1 MNKRL
6 KGISLIVLVITI
18 IIMIVLAGAIILS
31 LNSSNIIGKASEA
44 KTKVDMA
51 TVKEQI
57 EFAKGEALLN
67 ESPADFS
74 KINKGNLPIEI
85 NGTTGEVI
93 LNEGVDDKTLEA
105 FMDVFVETTPDKNL
119 TYSEN
124 NGQIKITGY
133 RGEPKSIS
141 IPALINNKPVTS
153 IGQSAFD
160 NCESLM
166 NVTIPDSVTF
176 IDEYAFS
183 WCTSLINIKLSNSL
197 ETIDERAFQYCLS
210 LKNTTLPNSLKTLG
224 IWSFYECS
232 SLKNITIPSS
242 VTSIGDY
249 SFALCFELTNITI
262 NKSTDSISGSPWS
275 APNGINIV
283 HWKP

>member
-1 MNKRL
+1 MNKKL

-31 LNSSNIIGKASEA
+31 LNNSNIIDKASEA

-57 EFAKGEALLN
+57 GLLKAEALLN

-74 KINKGNLPIEI
+74 NINKGNLPIDI
-85 NGTTGEVI
+85 SSKGEVT
-93 LNEGVDDKTLEA
+93 LNDSVDDKTLENY
-105 FMDVFVETTPDKNL
+105 MDLFVETLLESDL
-119 TYSEN
+119 SYSEN

-133 RGEPKSIS
+133 KGDPTSIK
-141 IPALINNKPVTS
+141 IPSHINNKPVTS
-153 IGQSAFD
+153 IGSSAFD
-160 NCESLM
+160 HCESLT
-166 NVTIPDSVTF
+166 NVIIPDSVTF

-197 ETIDERAFQYCLS
+197 ETLEERAFQYCLS
-210 LKNTTLPNSLKTLG
+210 LKNITLPSSLKTIG
-224 IWSFYECS
+224 FWSFYECG
-232 SLKNITIPSS
+232 SLKNIVIPSS
-242 VTSIGDY
+242 VTSIGEY
-249 SFALCFELTNITI
+249 SFALCFELNNITI
-262 NKSTDSISGSPWS
+262 NKSPGSISGSPWS
-275 APNGINIV
+275 APNGIEIV